1 MIERL
6 EKELLPLR
14 EVLKKHEIYKSIHSI
29 EDIHTFMSHHVFAVW
44 DFMSLLK
51 QLQNLLSCNSI
62 PWRPSG
68 NPAASRLINEIVWGE
83 ESDVNRHGIPMSH
96 YEMYLEAMQSLEV
109 DASSIHGFIKKVEEG
124 KTIESILN
132 ESEEPSFI
140 IDFLRFTFE
149 VVYTNQAHIIAAVF
163 TFGREDLIP
172 DMFVE
177 IIKTLKPNK
186 DQDLKDLVY
195 YFERHIEVDADEHGP
210 MALEMVSQLCGDD
223 PQKWEEALEYS
234 KKALEFRIQL
244 WNGVYEQIR
253 NTRPIPVI

>member
-1 MIERL
+1 
-6 EKELLPLR
+6 
-14 EVLKKHEIYKSIHSI
+14 
-29 EDIHTFMSHHVFAVW
+29 
-44 DFMSLLK
+44 
-51 QLQNLLSCNSI
+51 
-62 PWRPSG
+62 
-68 NPAASRLINEIVWGE
+68 
-83 ESDVNRHGIPMSH
+83 
-96 YEMYLEAMQSLEV
+96 
-109 DASSIHGFIKKVEEG
+109 
-124 KTIESILN
+124 
-132 ESEEPSFI
+132 
-140 IDFLRFTFE
+140 